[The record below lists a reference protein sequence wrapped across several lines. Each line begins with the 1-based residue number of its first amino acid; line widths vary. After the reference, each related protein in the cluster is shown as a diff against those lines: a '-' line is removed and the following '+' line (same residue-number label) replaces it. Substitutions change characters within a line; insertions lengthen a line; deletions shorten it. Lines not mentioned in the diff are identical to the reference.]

1 MPDYYEI
8 LNVSSKAS
16 AAEIKS
22 AFRRLARKKHPDVN
36 DGDEKLAQEFSS
48 VAEAYKVLGDPHERA
63 EYDKK
68 QLRAEYYSSNG
79 DDSVFNSDNPH
90 ARRMRQMAY
99 EKRYNA
105 IIDRMIADE
114 RRESEALQQIIFP
127 VVALFVSTG
136 FVATFKPLFWSN
148 SSMLGKI
155 ILLGLF
161 IAGVLHL
168 LKRLYEGF
176 DRYTYSSDNIHDSLL
191 EEIDEETR
199 PYSRFAAM
207 SFLVVGVIVSLF
219 VGLLIGNSL
228 EFFTTAMMPR
238 LFAQNLHLEFIF
250 YPPIVVL
257 LVDIMHSLATR
268 FER

>member
-1 MPDYYEI
+1 MPDYYKI
-8 LNVSSKAS
+8 LDVSSKAS

-22 AFRRLARKKHPDVN
+22 AYRRLARKKHPDVN
-36 DGDEKLAQEFSS
+36 DGDEKLAQEFSAI
-48 VAEAYKVLGDPHERA
+48 AEAYNILGDPHERA
-63 EYDKK
+63 EYDKRI
-68 QLRAEYYSSNG
+68 LRAEFYSSNG
-79 DDSVFNSDNPH
+79 EDSVFNSDNPH

-114 RRESEALQQIIFP
+114 RRESMALQKIIFP

-148 SSMLGKI
+148 SSTLGKLV
-155 ILLGLF
+155 LLGLF
-161 IAGVLHL
+161 IGGLLHL
-168 LKRLYEGF
+168 LKRLAQGF
-176 DRYTYSSDNIHDSLL
+176 ERYTYSSNNIHDSLL
-191 EEIDEETR
+191 DGIDEETR

-207 SFLVVGVIVSLF
+207 SFLIAGIAISLGI
-219 VGLLIGNSL
+219 GLILGNSL

-238 LFAQNLHLEFIF
+238 MFSHSLHPEFIF

-257 LVDIMHSLATR
+257 LVDFMHSLAIR
-268 FER
+268 FEL

>member
-1 MPDYYEI
+1 MPDYYKI

-16 AAEIKS
+16 ATEIKS
-22 AFRRLARKKHPDVN
+22 SYRRLARKKHPDVN
-36 DGDEKLAQEFSS
+36 DGDETLAQEF
-48 VAEAYKVLGDPHERA
+48 AAIAKAYKVLGDPHERA
-63 EYDKK
+63 EYDKRM
-68 QLRAEYYSSNG
+68 LRAEYYSSNG
-79 DDSVFNSDNPH
+79 EDSVFNSDNPH

-114 RRESEALQQIIFP
+114 RRESMALQQIIFP

-148 SSMLGKI
+148 SSTLGKV

-168 LKRLYEGF
+168 LKRLHQGF

-191 EEIDEETR
+191 EDIDEETR

-207 SFLVVGVIVSLF
+207 SFLIIGIGISLA
-219 VGLLIGNSL
+219 VGLLVGNSL

-238 LFAQNLHLEFIF
+238 MFSQSLRPEFIF

-257 LVDIMHSLATR
+257 LVDIMHSLAAR
-268 FER
+268 FEL